1 MKGSGAI
8 FSVLLLAALEASAQS
23 VKPVAMHWHQGGN
36 LFVLSNAGEV
46 GVYDAEQRRLI
57 RTFPI
62 ARNIRP
68 ADLTSAKIFD
78 AETLFVSGFYGRQS
92 VVLQYSPEGK
102 LLNRFDVPD
111 LAAGIDV
118 DPENDVLY
126 VASPIARTVY
136 VIALVDTNRTARPRR
151 LSYLGG
157 AQTLGPLIYDEPR
170 KRLLV
175 ADTQAG
181 RIYSVDCKTG
191 LYKMLTSG
199 LFLPTALAFDN
210 TFSTLYVAD
219 AGDGKV
225 QVLSFSQVQ
234 PPKAYKT
241 SLRDLTSVARAPD
254 AETVFI
260 GDDKKGVFL
269 FTPKTGEKTLIASR

>member
-1 MKGSGAI
+1 MNGSGAL
-8 FSVLLLAALEASAQS
+8 FTALLLAALEASAQS
-23 VKPVAMHWHQGGN
+23 VKPVAMHWHQGRN
-36 LFVLSNAGEV
+36 LFVLSQAGEV
-46 GVYDAEQRRLI
+46 GVYDAEQRRII

-102 LLNRFDVPD
+102 LLNRFNVPD
-111 LAAGIDV
+111 LATGIDV
-118 DPENDVLY
+118 DPKNDLLY
-126 VASPIARTVY
+126 VASPISRTVY
-136 VIALVDTNRTARPRR
+136 GIALADTNRTPRR
-151 LSYLGG
+151 LAYLGV

-181 RIYSVDCKTG
+181 RLYAVDPKTG
-191 LYKMLTSG
+191 SYKMLTSG
-199 LFLPTALAFDN
+199 LYLPTALAFDN